1 MSWPAALDFHAH
13 GARRRVGAGL
23 GDPQAQPGCAEVCQ
37 QLGGQALGKGLHQL
51 EPGGAGEGLH
61 MLVHRGVV
69 EGLAQVVSGSGRA
82 NVPGKRQVQAQALAN
97 AALPV
102 VRPDQGVDFQTLDE
116 NLVQTSSPLHDKTQV
131 PPLESGLTRPGMD
144 TMFWLLALLA
154 YLLGSL
160 SFAILLSRL
169 SGGPDPRASGSGN
182 PGATNMLRVAGK
194 KLAVLTLLGDLLK
207 GLLPVLVAY
216 LLGLGVQQQA
226 WIGLA
231 AVIGHLY
238 PVYFRFQGGKGV
250 ATAAGMLLG
259 LYPPA
264 ALLALAS
271 WALTFY
277 LTRTSSL
284 ASLIATPLT
293 LPLLAWQQPAALL
306 PMCVL
311 TGLIVWRHRGN
322 LRDLMAGRERHF

>member
-1 MSWPAALDFHAH
+1 
-13 GARRRVGAGL
+13 
-23 GDPQAQPGCAEVCQ
+23 
-37 QLGGQALGKGLHQL
+37 
-51 EPGGAGEGLH
+51 
-61 MLVHRGVV
+61 
-69 EGLAQVVSGSGRA
+69 
-82 NVPGKRQVQAQALAN
+82 
-97 AALPV
+97 
-102 VRPDQGVDFQTLDE
+102 
-116 NLVQTSSPLHDKTQV
+116 
-131 PPLESGLTRPGMD
+131 
-144 TMFWLLALLA
+144 MFWLLVLLA

-169 SGGPDPRASGSGN
+169 SGGPDPRTNGSGN

-194 KLAVLTLLGDLLK
+194 KLAILTLLGDLFK
-207 GLLPVLVAY
+207 GLLPILIAGQ
-216 LLGLGVQQQA
+216 LGFAIQQQA

-238 PVYFRFQGGKGV
+238 PLYFRFKGGKGV

-264 ALLALAS
+264 ALLALAA
-271 WALTFY
+271 WALTFI

-306 PMCVL
+306 PMCAL
-311 TGLIVWRHRGN
+311 TGLIVWRHRRN
-322 LRDLMAGRERHF
+322 LRDLFAGRERHF

>member
-1 MSWPAALDFHAH
+1 
-13 GARRRVGAGL
+13 
-23 GDPQAQPGCAEVCQ
+23 
-37 QLGGQALGKGLHQL
+37 
-51 EPGGAGEGLH
+51 
-61 MLVHRGVV
+61 
-69 EGLAQVVSGSGRA
+69 
-82 NVPGKRQVQAQALAN
+82 
-97 AALPV
+97 
-102 VRPDQGVDFQTLDE
+102 
-116 NLVQTSSPLHDKTQV
+116 
-131 PPLESGLTRPGMD
+131 
-144 TMFWLLALLA
+144 MFWLLATFA

-169 SGGPDPRASGSGN
+169 AGGPDPRASGSGN

-194 KLAVLTLLGDLLK
+194 RLAIFTLVGDLLK
-207 GLLPVLVAY
+207 GLLPILLAD
-216 LLGLGVQQQA
+216 LLGFNLQQQA

-238 PVYFRFQGGKGV
+238 PVYFNFRGGKGV

-264 ALLALAS
+264 ALLAVAA
-271 WALTFY
+271 WALVFV

-284 ASLIATPLT
+284 AALIATPLT

-306 PMCVL
+306 PVCVL

-322 LRDLMAGRERHF
+322 LRDLFAGRERHF

>member
-1 MSWPAALDFHAH
+1 MA
-13 GARRRVGAGL
+13 
-23 GDPQAQPGCAEVCQ
+23 
-37 QLGGQALGKGLHQL
+37 
-51 EPGGAGEGLH
+51 
-61 MLVHRGVV
+61 
-69 EGLAQVVSGSGRA
+69 
-82 NVPGKRQVQAQALAN
+82 
-97 AALPV
+97 
-102 VRPDQGVDFQTLDE
+102 
-116 NLVQTSSPLHDKTQV
+116 
-131 PPLESGLTRPGMD
+131 
-144 TMFWLLALLA
+144 TMFWLLAVLA

-182 PGATNMLRVAGK
+182 PGATNMLRVAGR
-194 KLAVLTLLGDLLK
+194 KLAILTLLGDLLK
-207 GLLPVLVAY
+207 GLLPILVAK
-216 LLGLGVQQQA
+216 LLGLGLQQQA

-238 PVYFRFQGGKGV
+238 PLYFRFRGGKGV

-264 ALLALAS
+264 ALLALAA
-271 WALTFY
+271 WALVFL

-306 PMCVL
+306 PACVL
-311 TGLIVWRHRGN
+311 TALIVWRHRNN
-322 LRDLMAGRERHF
+322 LRDLFAGRERRF